1 VSEKTYLIAGLGNI
15 GAEYSST
22 RHNVGFMILDAWAQ
36 ASGIVFSTERY
47 GDLAHFRD
55 KGRELWLLKP
65 STYMNLSGNAVRY
78 WQNRLEVPLQNIMV
92 ICDDLNL
99 PFGTVRMRKSGSDGG
114 HNGLKN
120 IEEMLGTRDFARTR
134 VGVGHD
140 FAQGAQVGFVLGSFS
155 EEQMEA
161 LPEIEKRVTGGMR
174 TWVLAGPEKAMTE
187 LNSKAN
193 PPKEAKNEENS
204 PKI

>member
-1 VSEKTYLIAGLGNI
+1 MSEKTFLIAGLGNI

-47 GDLAHFRD
+47 GDIARLRD

-78 WQNRLEVPLQNIMV
+78 WQSRLDIPTENIMV

-120 IEEMLGTRDFARTR
+120 IEEALGTRDFARTR
-134 VGVGHD
+134 IGVGHD
-140 FAQGAQVGFVLGSFS
+140 FAQGEQIGFVLGSFS
-155 EEQMEA
+155 PEQTEA
-161 LPEIEKRVTGGMR
+161 LPQIGKRVIGGVR
-174 TWVLAGPEKAMTE
+174 TWVLAGPDKAMSE
-187 LNSKAN
+187 LNGKAN
-193 PPKEAKNEENS
+193 RPKEAKNEE
-204 PKI
+204 I

>member
-1 VSEKTYLIAGLGNI
+1 MSEKTYLIAGLGNI

-22 RHNVGFMILDAWAQ
+22 RHNVGFMILDAWVQ

-47 GDLAHFRD
+47 GDVARLRD

-78 WQNRLEVPLQNIMV
+78 WQSRLDIPLENVMV

-120 IEEMLGTRDFARTR
+120 IEEALGTRDFARTR

-140 FAQGAQVGFVLGSFS
+140 FAQGGQIGFVLGSFS
-155 EEQMEA
+155 PEQAEA
-161 LPEIEKRVTGGMR
+161 LPQIEKKVIGGMR
-174 TWVLAGPEKAMTE
+174 TWVLAGPEKAMSE

-193 PPKEAKNEENS
+193 QPKEAKNEEIS
-204 PKI
+204 PKV